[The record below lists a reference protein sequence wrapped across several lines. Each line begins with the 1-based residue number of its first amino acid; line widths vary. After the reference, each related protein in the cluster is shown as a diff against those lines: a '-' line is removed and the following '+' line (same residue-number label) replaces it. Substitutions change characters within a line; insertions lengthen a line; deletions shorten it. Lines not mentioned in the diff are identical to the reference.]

1 MTVKKAILI
10 IVIFLLIGGGA
21 VYYFWNQSNLAR
33 GLTLELKA
41 PEEKILLGVPFTL
54 VVDVGNDSQ
63 SLLQDVKLTVNLPEG
78 MVFAGR
84 PPENNVDNIKTL
96 NEFSNFLQALI
107 TSNDR
112 MKSDI
117 SRDILDSVKDIKTHI
132 DERLRS
138 IKYIKTDE

>member
-1 MTVKKAILI
+1 MILTSTLLTTIVEPTTV
-10 IVIFLLIGGGA
+10 
-21 VYYFWNQSNLAR
+21 S
-33 GLTLELKA
+33 
-41 PEEKILLGVPFTL
+41 
-54 VVDVGNDSQ
+54 
-63 SLLQDVKLTVNLPEG
+63 SLLWWAVTGLLTIVTTLAGLFYKNIIENRKEIKEELVKERETNSELSERLE
-78 MVFAGR
+78 A
-84 PPENNVDNIKTL
+84 NNVDNIKTL

-138 IKYIKTDE
+138 IKHIKTDD

>member
-1 MTVKKAILI
+1 MILTSTLLTTIVEPTTV
-10 IVIFLLIGGGA
+10 
-21 VYYFWNQSNLAR
+21 S
-33 GLTLELKA
+33 
-41 PEEKILLGVPFTL
+41 
-54 VVDVGNDSQ
+54 
-63 SLLQDVKLTVNLPEG
+63 SLLWWAVTGLLTIVATLAGLFYKNITESRKEIKEELVKERETNSELSERLE
-78 MVFAGR
+78 A
-84 PPENNVDNIKTL
+84 NNVDNIKTL

>member
-1 MTVKKAILI
+1 MILTSTLLTTIVEPTTV
-10 IVIFLLIGGGA
+10 
-21 VYYFWNQSNLAR
+21 S
-33 GLTLELKA
+33 
-41 PEEKILLGVPFTL
+41 
-54 VVDVGNDSQ
+54 
-63 SLLQDVKLTVNLPEG
+63 SLLWWAVTGLLTIVATL
-78 MVFAGR
+78 AGLFYKNIIENR
-84 PPENNVDNIKTL
+84 KEIKEELIKERETNSELSERLEANNVDNIKTL

-138 IKYIKTDE
+138 IKYIKTDD

>member
-1 MTVKKAILI
+1 MILTSTLLTTIVEPTTV
-10 IVIFLLIGGGA
+10 
-21 VYYFWNQSNLAR
+21 S
-33 GLTLELKA
+33 
-41 PEEKILLGVPFTL
+41 
-54 VVDVGNDSQ
+54 
-63 SLLQDVKLTVNLPEG
+63 SLLWWAVTGLLTIVATLAGLFYKNITESRKEIKEELVKERETNSELSERLE
-78 MVFAGR
+78 A
-84 PPENNVDNIKTL
+84 NNVDNIKTL

-138 IKYIKTDE
+138 IKYIKTDD